1 MGNGFSLLV
10 HVDTCLYEFDKE
22 TQKQRITNK
31 ISDVLNSMYK
41 GEMIFD
47 IEEVKE

>member
-10 HVDTCLYEFDKE
+10 HVDTFLYEFDKE
-22 TQKQRITNK
+22 TQKQRIINK
-31 ISDVLNSMYK
+31 LSDTLNAMYK